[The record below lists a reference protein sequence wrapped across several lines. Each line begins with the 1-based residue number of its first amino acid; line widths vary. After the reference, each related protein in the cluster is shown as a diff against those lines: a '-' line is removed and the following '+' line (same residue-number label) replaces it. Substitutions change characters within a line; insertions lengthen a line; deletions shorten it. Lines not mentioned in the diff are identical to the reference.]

1 MSLDGFSMIPLCRE
15 LKDNLLG
22 GRIDRIF
29 QPNKT
34 TIIIN
39 IRQPGKNHCLFISV
53 NPNNPTI
60 NLTEA
65 EFNNPETP
73 PNFCMFLRKH
83 IEDGRISEIF
93 QTATDRVIN
102 LAVDVIGKGGLIET
116 KVLVIELMGKYS
128 NIILLQDNIILDALK
143 KIGSTMSRIRLVL
156 PNKEYFLPQDPD
168 KLNILT
174 TDNNIIKKLLKDSK
188 QTPYKFLLQT
198 FIGFGPI
205 TAKEIIFRSR
215 ISDNITIQDLTL
227 TQLTQLEQNI
237 IEFKTLISNNL
248 ENPTLIINEHN
259 KLLAIAAFNLQ
270 HLASFTT
277 QSFSSISKAIDYSA
291 KLIGEYIAP
300 EKETLKK
307 IVTNEINKLSNKL
320 IVLEKELALAQDAES
335 VKKYGDLLLTI
346 PNSNETPFQEFILI
360 NDWFSE
366 DPYNN
371 EISIKINPLQTYL
384 ENANAYYNKYNKL
397 KRAQELLVV
406 QLTTTN
412 SELTYLKTIEA
423 SLEHAEALSE
433 LREIKDE
440 LILGNY
446 LKEQRKFKPK
456 QKAANPLKVITPDNT
471 EIFIGKN
478 NFQNDYLTFKLAQP
492 NDLWLHVKDIPGS
505 HIIIRSK
512 NHISDETLEIAAQL
526 AVHFSKAKN
535 SSKVPV
541 DYTFKKNVKK
551 PNGTKPGFVNYT
563 NEKALIIDP
572 NFSLIEKLVQ

>member
-1 MSLDGFSMIPLCRE
+1 
-15 LKDNLLG
+15 
-22 GRIDRIF
+22 
-29 QPNKT
+29 
-34 TIIIN
+34 
-39 IRQPGKNHCLFISV
+39 
-53 NPNNPTI
+53 
-60 NLTEA
+60 
-65 EFNNPETP
+65 
-73 PNFCMFLRKH
+73 
-83 IEDGRISEIF
+83 
-93 QTATDRVIN
+93 
-102 LAVDVIGKGGLIET
+102 
-116 KVLVIELMGKYS
+116 
-128 NIILLQDNIILDALK
+128 
-143 KIGSTMSRIRLVL
+143 MSRIRLVL

-406 QLTTTN
+406 N
-412 SELTYLKTIEA
+412 
-423 SLEHAEALSE
+423 
-433 LREIKDE
+433 
-440 LILGNY
+440 
-446 LKEQRKFKPK
+446 
-456 QKAANPLKVITPDNT
+456 
-471 EIFIGKN
+471 
-478 NFQNDYLTFKLAQP
+478 
-492 NDLWLHVKDIPGS
+492 
-505 HIIIRSK
+505 
-512 NHISDETLEIAAQL
+512 
-526 AVHFSKAKN
+526 
-535 SSKVPV
+535 
-541 DYTFKKNVKK
+541 
-551 PNGTKPGFVNYT
+551 
-563 NEKALIIDP
+563 
-572 NFSLIEKLVQ
+572 